1 MPGIAHEAV
10 VEVLQN
16 EPTLVATLLRDIG
29 IRLPTDLAP
38 VIADSN
44 LSVRDPDRKKQYTA
58 DNVFVFQ
65 SEAGKKVVV
74 IVEVQSE
81 APDHSRIL
89 AWPAYACVARNK
101 HDCDVSFMAF
111 GLTEEAVQG
120 CSKAIKTGHRG
131 FNLKPYTTGHGLL
144 RPITQRFAPE
154 LAVLHVVTQTTDMT
168 AMEAQIRILEALA
181 VAPPDRRASYSRIVR
196 AVVSDTVRA
205 DLEQLMKTV
214 IKDPFIDGLIEEGM
228 ARGIEKGQA
237 IGEAKGQAIGEAKG
251 QAIGEAKGEANA
263 LLLVLAA
270 RQLEVTA
277 AERERIMGCTD
288 LTQLSDWITRATT
301 APRVADLFT

>member
-1 MPGIAHEAV
+1 
-10 VEVLQN
+10 
-16 EPTLVATLLRDIG
+16 
-29 IRLPTDLAP
+29 
-38 VIADSN
+38 
-44 LSVRDPDRKKQYTA
+44 
-58 DNVFVFQ
+58 
-65 SEAGKKVVV
+65 
-74 IVEVQSE
+74 
-81 APDHSRIL
+81 
-89 AWPAYACVARNK
+89 
-101 HDCDVSFMAF
+101 
-111 GLTEEAVQG
+111 
-120 CSKAIKTGHRG
+120 
-131 FNLKPYTTGHGLL
+131 
-144 RPITQRFAPE
+144 
-154 LAVLHVVTQTTDMT
+154 VVTQTTDMT

-251 QAIGEAKGEANA
+251 QAIGEAKGQAIGEAKGQANA